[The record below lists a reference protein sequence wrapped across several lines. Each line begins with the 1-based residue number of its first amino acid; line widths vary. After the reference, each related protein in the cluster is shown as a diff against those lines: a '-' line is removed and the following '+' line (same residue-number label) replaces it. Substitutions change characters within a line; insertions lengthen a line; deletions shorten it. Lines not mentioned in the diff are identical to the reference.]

1 AQPDGCNGLDGFT
14 QLALARAAM
23 PPAGPGRAQLAPH
36 LGRLLVERTLHSAGT
51 TARAAI
57 DSTLDAGVQRLA
69 MASLQRHLREL
80 AGRHVEDG

>member
-1 AQPDGCNGLDGFT
+1 
-14 QLALARAAM
+14 
-23 PPAGPGRAQLAPH
+23 
-36 LGRLLVERTLHSAGT
+36 

-80 AGRHVEDG
+80 AGRHVEDGAVVVLDNASGDVLAYVGSSGALSAAAQVDHAAALRQAGSTL